1 MALVGLH
8 PFLEKVSI
16 AAKVK
21 ASIVDELNKVVC
33 RLEEAS
39 VEVEESASQP
49 VHIIHSKRLTY
60 KILVV
65 PSEDHLQ
72 VRSLKQPLL
81 LSPLLVPYHQERK
94 WADADGLLDVVATK
108 LALANNKAIDPVDTE
123 PATAAEVVEVIDIT
137 DMDLAIT
144 SFHLMEMELAI
155 KVEFHI
161 MPVLMDAVNISLV
174 VIHHLVVMLIH
185 IIITEVEAA
194 AEFLMEHMIIIN
206 NLAEVAVQYL
216 PPIK

>member
-49 VHIIHSKRLTY
+49 VHIIHSGVVMY

-65 PSEDHLQ
+65 PLEDHLE
-72 VRSLKQPLL
+72 VRSLQESLPL
-81 LSPLLVPYHQERK
+81 PLRLAYHQERK
-94 WADADGLLDVVATK
+94 WADADGLVDVVATK

-155 KVEFHI
+155 KVELHI

-185 IIITEVEAA
+185 IIITEAEAA